1 MTHEMACA
9 LADAG
14 YISLAEYIRL
24 CEESGWTANGGE
36 SGK

>member
-14 YISLAEYIRL
+14 YISLADYIRL
-24 CEESGWTANGGE
+24 CKQNGWVVNGGE